1 MAKLWPLQIKSSL
14 INYEMYFVLI
24 FCNALFILKFLICAI
39 TYVGFSQ
46 IGLHLYVL
54 ATQPWVT
61 CPLTIKYK

>member
-14 INYEMYFVLI
+14 INYQMHFVLI
-24 FCNALFILKFLICAI
+24 FCNALFILKILLYAI
-39 TYVGFSQ
+39 MYVRFSQ

-61 CPLTIKYK
+61 CPLRIKYK